1 MNICVITG
9 RIVKDVDIKT
19 TNGAEPLTIARF
31 TVAVNRIKKGEADFL
46 PCVAFGKTAEILGKY
61 CSKGSQVG
69 VTGHIQTGSYQKQDG
84 TKVYTTDVIVDKLDL
99 LGTAEHK
106 PEQPK
111 TEAEQSGFYTIP
123 DSLNDGELPFN

>member
-31 TVAVNRIKKGEADFL
+31 TVAANRIKKGEADFL

-61 CSKGSQVG
+61 CSKGSHVG
-69 VTGHIQTGSYQKQDG
+69 VTGHIQTGSYQRQDG

-111 TEAEQSGFYTIP
+111 TEAEESGFYNIP
-123 DSLNDGELPFN
+123 DSLNDGALPFN